1 MVSTGDAPRSSDPG
15 WRPAEKRQL
24 NHVSGNDLFVSA
36 VHIESSTPRV
46 YGGNVTKT
54 LIDIDDATLDRAK
67 RALGTTTKKDTV
79 NQSLAAVVALA
90 ARRRDLE
97 RFTTDSHADLRDAD
111 IMSNA
116 WQR

>member
-1 MVSTGDAPRSSDPG
+1 MA
-15 WRPAEKRQL
+15 
-24 NHVSGNDLFVSA
+24 
-36 VHIESSTPRV
+36 
-46 YGGNVTKT
+46 KT

-79 NQSLAAVVALA
+79 NQSRPTVVALR

-97 RFTTDSHADLRDAD
+97 RFTNDSHADLRDAD
-111 IMSNA
+111 IMSDA

>member
-1 MVSTGDAPRSSDPG
+1 MA
-15 WRPAEKRQL
+15 
-24 NHVSGNDLFVSA
+24 
-36 VHIESSTPRV
+36 
-46 YGGNVTKT
+46 KT
-54 LIDIDDATLDRAK
+54 LIDIDDATLDLAK
-67 RALGTTTKKDTV
+67 QALGTTTKKDTV

-97 RFTTDSHADLRDAD
+97 RFATDAHADLRDTD